1 MKFEY
6 EKHSNAPVK
15 TEDLLTDLKRVAKEE
30 QKVSQSIYAKKGR
43 YDCSTIIRRFGSWN
57 KALKKAEIALANEIN
72 ISDERLYENL
82 LNLWQR
88 LGRQPRRSDLTS
100 KFSEFSQ
107 SPYNRR
113 FKTWSN
119 ALKSFVEYANSQD
132 KKVKGSTHQ
141 EDSARRAGRDP
152 SLRLRFKVMKRDNF
166 SCRSCGDSLAKN
178 SSVILHV
185 DHIKAWAN
193 GWETVLE
200 NLQTLCSKCN
210 IGKSNVL

>member
-6 EKHSNAPVK
+6 EKHSNAPVN
-15 TEDLLTDLKRVAKEE
+15 TEDLLADLKRVAKEE
-30 QKVSQSIYAKKGR
+30 QKVSQSVYSKKGR
-43 YDCSTIIRRFGSWN
+43 YDCSTIIRRFGTWN
-57 KALKKAEIALANEIN
+57 KALKKAEIMLSNEIN
-72 ISDERLYENL
+72 ITDERLYENL
-82 LNLWQR
+82 LSLWQR

-100 KFSEFSQ
+100 KYSKFSQ
-107 SPYNRR
+107 SPYDRR

-119 ALKSFVEYANSQD
+119 ALRSFVEYANSQD
-132 KKVKGSTHQ
+132 KEVEIFPEEKG
-141 EDSARRAGRDP
+141 SARRTGRDP

-166 SCRSCGDSLAKN
+166 SCRSCGASPAKD

-193 GWETVLE
+193 GGDTVLE

-210 IGKSNVL
+210 IGKSDME

>member
-6 EKHSNAPVK
+6 EKHSNAPVD
-15 TEDLLTDLKRVAKEE
+15 TEDLLTDLRRVAKEE
-30 QKVSQSIYAKKGR
+30 QKVSQSIYVKKGR
-43 YDCSTIIRRFGSWN
+43 YDCSTIIRRFGTWN
-57 KALKKAEIALANEIN
+57 KALKEAGITLSNEIY

-100 KFSEFSQ
+100 KYSEFSQ

-113 FKTWSN
+113 FKTWTN

-132 KKVKGSTHQ
+132 KKVESSLEQK
-141 EDSARRAGRDP
+141 DNARRMSRDP

-166 SCRSCGDSLAKN
+166 ACRSCGASPAKDP
-178 SSVILHV
+178 SVVLHV
-185 DHIKAWAN
+185 DHIKAWAK
-193 GWETVLE
+193 GGETVLE

-210 IGKSNVL
+210 IWKSDL

>member
-6 EKHSNAPVK
+6 EKHSNAPVN
-15 TEDLLTDLKRVAKEE
+15 TEDLLADLKRIAKEE
-30 QKVSQSIYAKKGR
+30 QKVSQSIYVKKGR

-57 KALKKAEIALANEIN
+57 KALKKAEITLVNEIN

-88 LGRQPRRSDLTS
+88 FGRQPRRSDLTS
-100 KFSEFSQ
+100 KYSEFSQ
-107 SPYNRR
+107 SPYNRL

-132 KKVKGSTHQ
+132 KKVQGFPEK
-141 EDSARRAGRDP
+141 DSARRTGRDP

-166 SCRSCGDSLAKN
+166 SCRSCGVSPAKD
-178 SSVILHV
+178 SSVILNV

-193 GWETVLE
+193 GGETVLE

-210 IGKSNVL
+210 VGKSNVL